1 MKRALIV
8 FLILTI
14 ILTGTLKN
22 TSYGEGLYDKKLE
35 EAILIVK
42 ELFDISDEYDE
53 FNSFVS
59 TSDDEVYF
67 YLSWQDTREE
77 LDIIN
82 VNLDGNGKIRSYNKY
97 PSRYKEPE
105 QKLPTYTKKEAEE
118 FALEFVG
125 KIDPDIGK
133 TIRLATDNN
142 PLIAN
147 ELNYNFNYHRYIN
160 DIPYYQNSISVSVNK
175 YTGQITSYYANWD
188 YKIEFPKP
196 KGIISNE
203 DAIKFYESGIGLKP
217 IFKENR
223 YSPRPLADG
232 NKWNHY
238 LVYSPFE
245 TNKGIDAFT
254 GEIVDSNYFGIYFNE
269 RIAKEMDSGVMGL
282 TPVEQEAVDKLSGF
296 LEVEALEKKARE
308 ILKIGKD
315 FEIANK
321 YLQKSYKNSDD
332 YVWYMYFQ
340 RQIEEEKYE
349 YFDVG
354 IDAKTGEILS
364 FYKMPDYHKDNIP
377 KLSIEKALGI
387 AKEYIKS
394 MQPDKFNKIEYI
406 KKPVEDNQLTYYF
419 QFTRTLDDVYV
430 EDDSISVGVDRVSG
444 DIYSYNLNWYKGELP
459 PTDELIPVEKAY
471 ETLWREVG
479 MELNYIQL
487 FDYTKSGET
496 KSEVKLVYSLSN
508 EKPSTISGITGELL
522 DYSGE
527 PFKEIKP
534 IFYIDIDKSYAKDKI
549 ETLSQYGIGFEEQE
563 FKPKDKIIQRD
574 FIYLL
579 WKSIHQ
585 YRTKEILE
593 DEIYRDLISMG
604 YIRED
609 EINPEA
615 PVTKEEAIK
624 YIIRIM
630 NLEKAAS
637 IQGIY
642 KDIFPDSIDIEK
654 GLIGYVNIAYGLKIV
669 IGDDKGH
676 IRPKYELNRE
686 DAANMIFNY
695 LFN

>member
-1 MKRALIV
+1 MKKALIV

-14 ILTGTLKN
+14 ILTGTLQN
-22 TSYGEGLYDKKLE
+22 VSYGAGQYDKKLE

-42 ELFDISDEYDE
+42 ELFDISDGYDE

-67 YLSWQDTREE
+67 YLSWQDTKEE

-82 VNLDGNGKIRSYNKY
+82 VNLDGNSRIRSYSRY

-105 QKLPTYTKKEAEE
+105 QKLPTFTKKEAEK

-125 KIDPDIGK
+125 QIDPDIAK
-133 TIRLATDNN
+133 SIRLATDDN

-147 ELNYNFNYHRYIN
+147 DLNYNFNYNRYIN
-160 DIPYYQNSISVSVNK
+160 DIPYYQNSISISVNK
-175 YTGQITSYYANWD
+175 FTGQISSYYTNWD
-188 YKIEFPKP
+188 YKIKFPEP
-196 KGIISNE
+196 QGIISQE
-203 DAIKFYESGIGLKP
+203 DAIKLYEREIGLKP

-223 YSPRPLADG
+223 YFPRPLVGKD
-232 NKWNHY
+232 KWDHY

-254 GEIVDSNYFGIYFNE
+254 GKVVDLNYFGIYFNE
-269 RIAKEMDSGVMGL
+269 STANVMDSGVMGL

-296 LEVEALEKKARE
+296 LEVETLEKKARE
-308 ILKIGKD
+308 ILKIEKD
-315 FEIANK
+315 YELAKK
-321 YLQKSYKNSDD
+321 YLQKSYKNTDD
-332 YVWYMYFQ
+332 YLWYMYFQ

-349 YFDVG
+349 HLDVG
-354 IDAKTGEILS
+354 IDARTGEILS
-364 FYKMPDYHKDNIP
+364 FYKMPVHHKDAMP

-387 AKEYIKS
+387 AEEYVKS
-394 MQPDKFNKIEYI
+394 MQPDKSNKIEWI
-406 KKPVEDNQLTYYF
+406 KKSIDDNQLAYYF
-419 QFTRTLDDVYV
+419 QFTRVFDDVYV
-430 EDDSISVGVDRVSG
+430 QNDNISVGVDGVSG
-444 DIYSYNLNWYKGELP
+444 DIYSYNLDWYKGEFP
-459 PTDELIPVEKAY
+459 PTDQLISVEKAY
-471 ETLWREVG
+471 ETLWGEVG
-479 MELNYIQL
+479 IELNYIQL
-487 FDYTKSGET
+487 FDYTKLGET
-496 KSEVKLVYSLSN
+496 KSEVKLVYSLN
-508 EKPSTISGITGELL
+508 NKKPSMISGITGELL

-527 PFKEIKP
+527 PFKEVKP

-549 ETLSQYGIGFEEQE
+549 ETLSQYGIGFEEEE
-563 FKPKDKIIQRD
+563 FKPKDKITQRD

-585 YRTKEILE
+585 YSTKEILE
-593 DEIYRDLISMG
+593 DEVYRDLISMG
-604 YIRED
+604 YIKED
-609 EINPEA
+609 ERNPEA

-630 NLEKAAS
+630 KLDKAAS
-637 IQGIY
+637 IEGIY
-642 KDIFPDSIDIEK
+642 KEIFPDFSDIEE
-654 GLIGYVNIAYGLKIV
+654 GLKGYVNIAYGLKIV
-669 IGDDKGH
+669 IGDGTGH